1 MQAKKDCDTARMR
14 WPLTASAHLRPHRA
28 ASHLRCATS
37 EHANFGK
44 GTFVTREY
52 ANLAV
57 LAGACSFDAARQLV
71 DAAKQVRQQTCA

>member
-1 MQAKKDCDTARMR
+1 M
-14 WPLTASAHLRPHRA
+14 
-28 ASHLRCATS
+28 HLRCATS

-71 DAAKQVRQQTCA
+71 DAAKQVSIDQSEKSPNRVTRA